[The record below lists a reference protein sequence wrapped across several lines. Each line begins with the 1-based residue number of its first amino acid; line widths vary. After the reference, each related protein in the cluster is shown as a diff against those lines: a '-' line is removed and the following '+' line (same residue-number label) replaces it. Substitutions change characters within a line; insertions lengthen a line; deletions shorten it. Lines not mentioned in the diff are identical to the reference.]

1 MCSAK
6 FSVSAFALAALA
18 FVVSVVAWIACKP
31 DATTD
36 APKLTSTVLTA
47 EQIEALA
54 ALASARQKCVEG
66 LTVVLAREHPKA
78 SITEIETQVNRVCLD
93 TTHR

>member
-6 FSVSAFALAALA
+6 FSVIAFALAALA
-18 FVVSVVAWIACKP
+18 FIVSAVAWVTCKP

-36 APKLTSTVLTA
+36 AKLTSTVLTA

-66 LTVVLAREHPKA
+66 LTVVLAHEHPKA